1 MTRVPVIPS
10 RAHRFGRWRALA
22 VPTLLLSLVVTG
34 CGTEPPAGP
43 AAPESSA
50 TPLSLPSAAPDPAS
64 QAAAL
69 VAALKDEDLVGQVLM
84 PYAYGA
90 SATEVSG
97 GSKAGNRGLAGVDT
111 PAQMVEKYRLGGLI
125 LVGFSADDP
134 TGKNQPTTNVDNPAQ
149 VRALTDG
156 LQAAQ
161 AKLPAGAAP
170 MLIGTDQEYGV
181 VTRIRSGVNM
191 LPAAM
196 AFGAAGDIGA
206 TEKAWAV
213 AGGDLAAMGINTDFA
228 PVADVLGGPG
238 GLVIG
243 SRSYGDQPAA
253 VAEQVSA
260 AVRGLQSGGVAAAL
274 KHFPGHGHTTG
285 DSHDLLPVLNQDRKT
300 LGTGD
305 LPPFQ
310 AGIDAGADLVMSGHL
325 DVRAIDPGV
334 PASFS
339 SKVLIDLLRTEM
351 KFKGVVVSDA
361 LNMEPAMAWPA
372 GEAAVRALNAGNDLL
387 LMPPDLPAAHAGLLA
402 ALRDG
407 SLTRARLTEAV
418 TRVLTLRLTLARN
431 ATPPVT
437 EVGAR
442 SGAEPLATLAAR
454 SITMLRGT
462 CDGAPL
468 AGPVTV
474 TAADG
479 RGESKKTLE
488 EALRAAGVQVAAS
501 GGQTTVHLVGYGDG
515 PADLSS
521 GARVT
526 VAMHL
531 PYLLASSSSPVLMAT
546 YSSSGAQ
553 LTALANVLA
562 GKAKPQGSS
571 PVEVDGLPRTVC

>member
-1 MTRVPVIPS
+1 MARVPDNPYSVRRS
-10 RAHRFGRWRALA
+10 RRWRTLA
-22 VPTLLLSLVVTG
+22 VPTLLLTLAVTG
-34 CGTEPPAGP
+34 CGTEPPAGTE
-43 AAPESSA
+43 APDPTG
-50 TPLSLPSAAPDPAS
+50 TPLTVPSVAPDPAL
-64 QAAAL
+64 QAKAL
-69 VAALKDEDLVGQVLM
+69 VATLKDEDLVGQVLM

-90 SATEVSG
+90 SATDVSG
-97 GSKAGNRGLAGVDT
+97 GSKAGNQGLADVDT

-170 MLIGTDQEYGV
+170 MLIGTDQEYGI
-181 VTRIRSGVNM
+181 VTRIRTGVNM

-196 AFGAAGDIGA
+196 AFGAAGDTGA
-206 TEKAWAV
+206 TERAWSV
-213 AGGDLAAMGINTDFA
+213 AGGELAAMGINTDFA

-243 SRSYGDQPAA
+243 SRSYGDDPKA
-253 VAEQVSA
+253 VSEQVSA
-260 AVRGLQSGGVAAAL
+260 AVRGLRTGGVAAAL

-285 DSHDLLPVLNQDRKT
+285 DSHDLLPVLSQDRKA
-300 LGTGD
+300 LDAGD

-310 AGIDAGADLVMSGHL
+310 AGIDAGAQMVMSGHL
-325 DVRAIDPGV
+325 DVRAIEPGV

-339 SKVLIDLLRTEM
+339 RKVLVDLLRTEM
-351 KFKGVVVSDA
+351 GFQGVVVSDA

-387 LMPPDLPAAHAGLLA
+387 LMPPDLPAAHAGLLK

-407 SLTRARLTEAV
+407 SLTRERLVEAV
-418 TRVLTLRLTLARN
+418 TRVITLRLTLAKS

-442 SGAEPLATLAAR
+442 TGVEPLANLAAR
-454 SITMLRGT
+454 SITMLKGT
-462 CDGAPL
+462 CDGAAMP
-468 AGPVTV
+468 GPVTV
-474 TAADG
+474 TTVDG
-479 RGESKKTLE
+479 RAESKKTLE

-501 GGQTTVHLVGYGDG
+501 GGKTTVHLVGYGDG
-515 PADLSS
+515 AADLSA
-521 GARVT
+521 GATVT
-526 VAMHL
+526 VAMDL
-531 PYLLASSSSPVLMAT
+531 PYLLASAGSPVLMAT
-546 YSSSGAQ
+546 YSSSPAQ

-571 PVEVDGLPRTVC
+571 PVAVDGLPRTVC